1 MSPSLTGS
9 FTKQQGT
16 LLSFK
21 FSSIKKNQ
29 KAPRRCSNILPLE
42 IIVRVLVE
50 TGQKGVALLIIVG
63 TFTTQSVALSSND
76 QN

>member
-1 MSPSLTGS
+1 M
-9 FTKQQGT
+9 
-16 LLSFK
+16 
-21 FSSIKKNQ
+21 
-29 KAPRRCSNILPLE
+29 PLE